1 MGPGRERRARRGC
14 ERRRPPSLGSL
25 PPRASPQQ
33 QCAWFPHVTLRRS
46 FLPFLAP
53 RSQIWDIQPSDL
65 WGPSLRYAD
74 GHTEVRGGTMRA
86 AFRLSLASQRL
97 AQPRPWSRGPLLRPR
112 PCPGRP
118 AAAPGPPPSALR
130 PVTCSLAPG
139 PRAGGRRPGRQR
151 APLVQKCGITRAGR
165 GQLGEEPCRCI
176 LFSKKIK
183 YFHGK
188 LSLCVFLSPTFSFCS
203 FFLGCLPGSAPC
215 LFLWGPHPAPFP
227 VGLTLPGA
235 QAVWRLA
242 RPCTPS
248 MQTSPRP
255 HGQREGQ
262 RVAVW
267 PQVHE

>member
-1 MGPGRERRARRGC
+1 MAPCGQPSAL
-14 ERRRPPSLGSL
+14 PSLSASRPAPTLEPRPTLETQPL
-25 PPRASPQQ
+25 P
-33 QCAWFPHVTLRRS
+33 W
-46 FLPFLAP
+46 AP
-53 RSQIWDIQPSDL
+53 CGR
-65 WGPSLRYAD
+65 
-74 GHTEVRGGTMRA
+74 TRA
-86 AFRLSLASQRL
+86 A
-97 AQPRPWSRGPLLRPR
+97 
-112 PCPGRP
+112 
-118 AAAPGPPPSALR
+118 ALR

-203 FFLGCLPGSAPC
+203 FLLGCLPGSAPC
-215 LFLWGPHPAPFP
+215 LFLWRPHPVPFP
-227 VGLTLPGA
+227 VGLTFPGA

-242 RPCTPS
+242 RPCMPS

-267 PQVHE
+267 PQVHG